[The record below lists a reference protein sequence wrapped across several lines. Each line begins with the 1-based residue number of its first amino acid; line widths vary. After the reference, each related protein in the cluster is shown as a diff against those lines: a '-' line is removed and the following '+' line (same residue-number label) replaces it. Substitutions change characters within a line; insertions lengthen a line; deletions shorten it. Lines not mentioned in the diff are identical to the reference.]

1 METYYVVEII
11 PYGAGWFSKDIVSDF
26 YKSLESATN
35 YLKAIAEKGNSQ
47 RINYVLE
54 VDDESNLPYL
64 EYMNLWPQEN
74 YVAYK
79 IQKSEVRD

>member
-1 METYYVVEII
+1 MEIYYVVEII

-47 RINYVLE
+47 RINCVLE

-79 IQKSEVRD
+79 IQKSEVKD